1 MKLTKPAIEMTLQE
15 TFDFVA
21 NHLLRQGCRSMLVEK
36 IESRTI
42 TTCAYRGSEGRM
54 CAVGCLIPDNLYDY
68 DMEYKGVQHLN
79 EFSPLFRVDQMNLLS
94 ALQSKHDNERMDLKN
109 LQEVAKDYGLSDKN
123 LKAP

>member
-21 NHLLRQGCRSMLVEK
+21 NHLLRQGCRSMLEEDL
-36 IESRTI
+36 ESGVMI
-42 TTCAYRGSEGRM
+42 TCAYRGSEGRM
-54 CAVGCLIPDNLYDY
+54 CAVGCLIPDDLYTI
-68 DMEYKGVQHLN
+68 DMEGSGVSSKGY
-79 EFSPLFRVDQMNLLS
+79 FSLLFRFDQVNLLS
-94 ALQSKHDNERMDLKN
+94 ALQNKHDYDKMDLKN